1 MEIFMQNLLSIMA
14 ENTFAIIIAV
24 MGFFGCLAYGIAGKG
39 MSVLYNESL
48 SMTASSHPFI
58 RQLKLRRENGM
69 RINTSIHNTQ
79 AFVLKNMERYRYLNL
94 SIDEYVK
101 TAWLI
106 QLICIM
112 LGLMSGIIKQNMWYT
127 AYGCVCAVAVAC
139 VGKIEDIEK
148 KESRIVVNIVDY
160 FDNVLSNDRVS
171 VGEMH
176 GEPNV
181 EPDNENVGTKNNGI
195 EYEASR
201 GMKNRKISQEYN
213 KETACNSDIK
223 ISDEQ
228 IKLIEDVLREY
239 LA

>member
-1 MEIFMQNLLSIMA
+1 M
-14 ENTFAIIIAV
+14 
-24 MGFFGCLAYGIAGKG
+24 
-39 MSVLYNESL
+39 
-48 SMTASSHPFI
+48 
-58 RQLKLRRENGM
+58 
-69 RINTSIHNTQ
+69 
-79 AFVLKNMERYRYLNL
+79 
-94 SIDEYVK
+94 
-101 TAWLI
+101 
-106 QLICIM
+106 
-112 LGLMSGIIKQNMWYT
+112 
-127 AYGCVCAVAVAC
+127 AVAC

-181 EPDNENVGTKNNGI
+181 EPDNENVGIKNNGI

>member
-1 MEIFMQNLLSIMA
+1 MVKEDFMQNFLSIVA
-14 ENTFAIIIAV
+14 ENTFAVIIAV

-48 SMTASSHPFI
+48 SMTASNHPFI

-69 RINTSIHNTQ
+69 RINKSIHNTH

-106 QLICIM
+106 QLICVM

-160 FDNVLSNDRVS
+160 FDNVLSNDRVRA
-171 VGEMH
+171 GEI
-176 GEPNV
+176 ED
-181 EPDNENVGTKNNGI
+181 EPDMEPVNEKAEAENNGVG
-195 EYEASR
+195 YGGSR
-201 GMKNRKISQEYN
+201 AQEDKTAAYN
-213 KETACNSDIK
+213 TDIK